1 MSIKLEYDDYKN
13 WLIEL
18 KDRIKTSQIKAALSV
33 NSELISLYWYIGRRI
48 TEIQKNSKYGDGIIL
63 QLAADLKKE
72 FPDMGGFSPSNL
84 KYCKQFYQFWQ
95 QDAFSQQVVG
105 YSQNPSI
112 GQQVVD
118 LSENSQIPVNKIPWG
133 HNVLIIQKIKD
144 YKEALFYVQQT
155 IANNWSRSVLQI
167 QIESNLSARQG
178 KAINNFSIT
187 LPEPQSDLANQL
199 LKDPYNFNFLT
210 LEKDVQELELE
221 RQLVKNITQFLL
233 ELGKGFAYMGRQY
246 LLKVGS
252 KEFKLDLLFYHVR
265 LKCYIVIDLKTREF
279 EPEHIGKLNFYL
291 PAIDAQVKTKD
302 DAPTIGMILCKNKD
316 NLIVEFAL
324 HDINK
329 PIGVSEF
336 TFSEL
341 PQQIQNAMPTVEELE
356 IEMLK
361 NKF

>member
-1 MSIKLEYDDYKN
+1 MNLKLEYDDYRN

-95 QDAFSQQVVG
+95 HDPLSQQVVG
-105 YSQNPSI
+105 DIQNSSI
-112 GQQVVD
+112 GQQLVD
-118 LSENSQIPVNKIPWG
+118 LSENSQILVNKIPWG

-210 LEKDVQELELE
+210 LEKNVQELELE

-246 LLKVGS
+246 LLKVGN

-265 LKCYIVIDLKTREF
+265 LKCYIVIDLKTKEF

-291 PAIDAQVKTKD
+291 SAIDAQVRTNE

-324 HDINK
+324 RDVNK

-336 TFSEL
+336 TFNEL

-356 IEMLK
+356 KEIFKDE
-361 NKF
+361 F